1 MSRLIFI
8 VIIIALVY
16 WLLTSYRRRSNK
28 PSDVAKPQDA
38 TKPQDMVS
46 CAHCGV
52 HLPKSES
59 RLVDG
64 KYYCCDAHSRGRNE

>member
-8 VIIIALVY
+8 IVIIALVY
-16 WLLTSYRRRSNK
+16 WLLTSYRRKHHK
-28 PSDVAKPQDA
+28 PDEAPK
-38 TKPQDMVS
+38 TQDMVS

-59 RLVDG
+59 VFADG
-64 KYYCCDAHSRGRNE
+64 KYYCCSAHSRGQSGN

>member
-8 VIIIALVY
+8 IVVIALVY
-16 WLLTSYRRRSNK
+16 WLLKSYRGK
-28 PSDVAKPQDA
+28 PPSQGGQPR
-38 TKPQDMVS
+38 TQDMVS

-59 RLVDG
+59 HKVDG
-64 KYYCCDAHSRGRNE
+64 KYYCCVEHSRGQSEK

>member
-8 VIIIALVY
+8 IVMVALIF
-16 WLLTSYRRRSNK
+16 WLIKSYSKKTPK
-28 PSDVAKPQDA
+28 PDEPPK
-38 TKPQDMVS
+38 TQDMVS

-59 RLVDG
+59 LSVNG
-64 KYYCCDAHSRGRNE
+64 KYYCCEAHSRGQSAK